1 MIIKI
6 IIITIFCRCYHHCS
20 RFRSHCFASVS
31 SFSDVVPVL
40 IVSILSGHYERSQTT
55 VYLILSTRLA
65 PIVHLWF
72 DTTVILHKFSDK
84 NHPFGIVFCQK
95 QIPIVLLTFP
105 LQYCHDLL
113 RNHEEWPVMLRFCR
127 VFVAVA
133 TGRLLFENAP
143 VAFSKKSKRR
153 RWQFCRIFVAF
164 LSPPRS
170 TFAVRFRRERDDRF
184 GKEIIS

>member
-55 VYLILSTRLA
+55 LYLILSTRLA

-133 TGRLLFENAP
+133 TGCLKTRRSRFQ
-143 VAFSKKSKRR
+143 KSQKGDSDS
-153 RWQFCRIFVAF
+153 FVAF
-164 LSPPRS
+164 LSHFCRLRGRLLLCAFDVIE
-170 TFAVRFRRERDDRF
+170 TVKIQAL
-184 GKEIIS
+184 